1 MADLE
6 AFIEDAEKGLTQDV
20 TTGDYNT
27 LVKVMDT
34 LVNVRERQEKTDQMF
49 EPMKNTIELLRQY
62 GQEMPDEVHAQLQV
76 SNIIILF
83 SSFKKSTAVL

>member
-76 SNIIILF
+76 QSLLF
-83 SSFKKSTAVL
+83 